1 MSVAQL
7 QHTALACCLRG
18 LYSTA
23 EWLTGI
29 APSAS
34 AEASDGAPA
43 QLTDHLDPATL
54 RGIALFNASFP
65 FAILQLTDSFLLTPL
80 SSLIGDEKSKQFA
93 LAAFVL
99 AKAEATSP
107 IARFVRYYSTL
118 LDAEA
123 KSRKSEK
130 DEILRK
136 LQDVLEGLEARQK
149 DGYILFVHSLVCL
162 RLKMKDRATELL
174 IECVRATPLLQ
185 CAWEELIA
193 IVSSYDKMQ
202 ETLARLDTIPHSNP
216 CLQYFKL
223 QTAMHF
229 SPLSVAQKHLS
240 KLLSIVNENYPGT
253 QLAEA
258 SMYYHNQD
266 HPRAIELYS
275 QVYAENPALL
285 DLCDEYANAL
295 YVVEDGTQLSWLA
308 HRCNSLDPYRPETC
322 VAVANYYSIR
332 REHEKAIGYL
342 RKAILLDEG
351 SSLAWTLIGHEYL
364 EMKNQ
369 VAAIQVYRKAVEK
382 EDINDR
388 DFRAWY
394 ALGNLYQMLKMPLYA
409 LFYFHKATIL
419 KPYDSRFWCGVASC
433 HEDLKNYSDALKS
446 YKRALAVD
454 EAQHRSGS
462 TALIRLARL
471 YSEMDSSMTIAT
483 NTDNSATLV
492 PMHAGAAAMYY
503 KQVFETRGLL
513 EEAGNRAEV
522 KEAAEYLV
530 NHALKTKI
538 FTNIDQCLEYLS
550 NFEDTMPLVRE
561 FKALMK

>member
-193 IVSSYDKMQ
+193 IVSSY
-202 ETLARLDTIPHSNP
+202 EFCSIPVIKFLTVTKQDAGNSR
-216 CLQYFKL
+216 YFKL

-369 VAAIQVYRKAVEK
+369 VAAIQVYRKAVGETF
-382 EDINDR
+382 D
-388 DFRAWY
+388 
-394 ALGNLYQMLKMPLYA
+394 
-409 LFYFHKATIL
+409 
-419 KPYDSRFWCGVASC
+419 
-433 HEDLKNYSDALKS
+433 S

-471 YSEMDSSMTIAT
+471 YSEMDSSMTIAP